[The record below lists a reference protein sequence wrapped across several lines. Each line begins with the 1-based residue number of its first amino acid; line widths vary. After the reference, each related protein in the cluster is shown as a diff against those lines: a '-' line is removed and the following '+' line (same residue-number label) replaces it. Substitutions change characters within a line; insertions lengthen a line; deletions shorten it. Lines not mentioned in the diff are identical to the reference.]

1 MPILRDFNI
10 FYGLFHVRTKTQMI
24 GIFMPHIPPDAIKK
38 HSTIQSYCDGD
49 LKNFAGQCFLVASGG
64 ISTCRTFL
72 RFRFRSD
79 FDSSSDD

>member
-1 MPILRDFNI
+1 
-10 FYGLFHVRTKTQMI
+10 
-24 GIFMPHIPPDAIKK
+24 MPHIPPDAIKK